1 MGAKSWAPAVA
12 LLNAVEKKK
21 KKYASIC
28 EDNGY
33 KFIPFAFS
41 TFGEFDKD
49 ALDTLLRIKSISIS
63 HSNNVKSG
71 EFIFHKINKLKDE
84 VKNVAKTSD
93 KGTTFRDGA
102 LGVGMK
108 LRSSPKL
115 STPSPLVSS
124 TTVLLTSPLLSEL
137 TNEDRMETL
146 EALGSNVHSIIVLA
160 LNILYMATLLEKN
173 GVPFRGFLDGVLLIR
188 KSPSFTRNGRWIL
201 DCSKEEL
208 TVFRYGLKLH
218 DVPIQVFEEDGISL
232 IATFIEQ
239 IRDVVTIVY
248 IHIFLRKFT
257 TETIRMSM
265 NGAARS
271 EKNNYVSRMV
281 DKKKEYGKMNEI
293 FKPYLRKFTLA
304 FFDDIMVYNKSVVEH
319 LMHLK
324 MVLQTMQAHTL
335 FPKRGNYT
343 FAVSQVEYLGH
354 IISDKGVA
362 TYLAKIEAMKDW
374 HVPKN
379 VKQLRG
385 FFRLT
390 SYYKRF
396 IKGYAIIRLPNFKKE
411 FNVKND
417 SCGTG
422 ISVVLQQD
430 GHTLAYLS
438 KALSPRHQA
447 MSTYEKEFLAVI
459 LALKNQKGYLMDR
472 HFKIKTNHFNL
483 KYLLDQR
490 LTTPFQAKWL
500 PILLGYDYEIAY
512 KKGSENV
519 VVDALSKKKCM
530 DVTLGSCDYVEDKL
544 HMLLEGHKENGETID
559 QGV

>member
-1 MGAKSWAPAVA
+1 
-12 LLNAVEKKK
+12 
-21 KKYASIC
+21 
-28 EDNGY
+28 
-33 KFIPFAFS
+33 
-41 TFGEFDKD
+41 
-49 ALDTLLRIKSISIS
+49 
-63 HSNNVKSG
+63 
-71 EFIFHKINKLKDE
+71 
-84 VKNVAKTSD
+84 
-93 KGTTFRDGA
+93 
-102 LGVGMK
+102 
-108 LRSSPKL
+108 
-115 STPSPLVSS
+115 
-124 TTVLLTSPLLSEL
+124 
-137 TNEDRMETL
+137 
-146 EALGSNVHSIIVLA
+146 
-160 LNILYMATLLEKN
+160 
-173 GVPFRGFLDGVLLIR
+173 
-188 KSPSFTRNGRWIL
+188 
-201 DCSKEEL
+201 
-208 TVFRYGLKLH
+208 
-218 DVPIQVFEEDGISL
+218 
-232 IATFIEQ
+232 
-239 IRDVVTIVY
+239 
-248 IHIFLRKFT
+248 
-257 TETIRMSM
+257 
-265 NGAARS
+265 
-271 EKNNYVSRMV
+271 
-281 DKKKEYGKMNEI
+281 MNEI

-304 FFDDIMVYNKSVVEH
+304 FFDDIMVYNKSVAEH

-396 IKGYAIIRLPNFKKE
+396 IKGYAIISKPLTTLLKKNSFEWFGIAQEAFEKLKNVMVQAHVLGLPNFKKE
-411 FNVKND
+411 FNVEND

-430 GHTLAYLS
+430 GRTLAYLS

-459 LALKNQKGYLMDR
+459 LALKNRKGYLMDR

-500 PILLGYDYEIAY
+500 PTLLGYDYEIAY

-530 DVTLGSCDYVEDKL
+530 VSC
-544 HMLLEGHKENGETID
+544 LL
-559 QGV
+559 